1 MNIYST
7 TYSNGNTV
15 KTVYPCEAFNYINYD
30 NAQVFSISGRVVT
43 PEYFFAEANYYM
55 AKEYNDSKYNNSEYD
70 YDDARSF
77 HE

>member
-7 TYSNGNTV
+7 TYSNGYTD
-15 KTVYPCEAFNYINYD
+15 KTVYPAEAFNYINYD
-30 NAQVFSISGRVVT
+30 NAQVFSISGKPVSA
-43 PEYFFAEANYYM
+43 EYFFAEAHYYM
-55 AKEYNDSKYNNSEYD
+55 AQEYNNAKYGSEYD